1 MRDRK
6 RLFLRFLKP
15 LLWIISR
22 IIRLIPSYGD
32 VQRGIEL
39 QRDIRALEKSGNHDE
54 ARKLRREMLYKY
66 PVKHLG
72 PLWRSEGSDQLYNL
86 KNYDKALK
94 AFENAISAIEGDS
107 MICAFQYGV
116 TDPFKVYFGAA
127 VSAFYVS
134 EKEKARIYG
143 ASFLDLLS
151 KLESKERFNEQV
163 GWLNRNIGDLAP
175 TIN

>member
-1 MRDRK
+1 MSVRK
-6 RLFLRFLKP
+6 KQFLKILKP
-15 LLWIISR
+15 LFWTISR

-32 VQRGIEL
+32 AQKGIDV

-54 ARKLRREMLYKY
+54 ARKLRREILYKY

-94 AFENAISAIEGDS
+94 AFENAMSAIEGDS

-116 TDPFKVYFGAA
+116 TDPFQVYFGAA

-143 ASFLDLLS
+143 ASFLDLVS
-151 KLESKERFNEQV
+151 KLESKERFNEQIE
-163 GWLNRNIGDLAP
+163 WLNRNISGLTP
-175 TIN
+175 ILN